1 MRDQRLAVH
10 RTIVV
15 VDVVGFGDQCR
26 TNAHQVTVRDGMYQM
41 MSEAFDRAGIS
52 WDDCDCEDRGDGVL
66 VLVPA
71 EVPKGLLVESLPF
84 ALMTALRGHNGAH
97 LGPEQIR
104 LRMALHAGEV
114 RYDQHGVTG
123 MAVNLAFRL
132 LEAAPL
138 KQALASSLGVLAVIT
153 SSWFYAEVARQTPV
167 AGEYHCVDVAVKETT
182 TIAWICLP
190 DRVLAANWPFAGLP
204 GCHEQGPLRRAGRD
218 GAGRQRHRNLRP
230 GQRRPA
236 PAQPLAGRPCGDES
250 AGRPE
255 SELSDGRP
263 RKETRW

>member
-1 MRDQRLAVH
+1 MRDSSENDASAFAPRRGSQVRSRRLAVH

-15 VDVVGFGDQCR
+15 IDVVGFGDQCR
-26 TNAHQVTVRDGMYQM
+26 TNAHQVTVRDGMYQVM
-41 MSEAFDRAGIS
+41 GEAFDRVGIS
-52 WDDCDCEDRGDGVL
+52 WDDCDCEDRGDGL
-66 VLVPA
+66 LILVPA

-84 ALMTALRGHNGAH
+84 ALVTALRGHNSTH

-138 KQALASSLGVLAVIT
+138 KQALASSRGVLAVIS
-153 SSWFYAEVARQTPV
+153 SSWFYAEVTRQTPV

-182 TIAWICLP
+182 TLAWIYLP
-190 DRVLAANWPFAGLP
+190 DRALTAKRLAA
-204 GCHEQGPLRRAGRD
+204 
-218 GAGRQRHRNLRP
+218 
-230 GQRRPA
+230 RPA
-236 PAQPLAGRPCGDES
+236 LGRFFHPCRDES
-250 AGRPE
+250 SGRPE
-255 SELSDGRP
+255 SDLSDGDRG
-263 RKETRW
+263 RRSDGNRRRTDLR